1 MSVSSHLKSAVAA
14 SAIVGAAL
22 SAPAPANAGIEP
34 FLGEMMMV
42 GYTFCPRNFAEANG
56 QLLAISQNTALFSL
70 LGTTFG
76 GNGQT
81 TFALP
86 DLRGR
91 APINQ
96 GQGPGLSNYV
106 LGEVGG
112 QESFTLLVSQMPAH
126 NHLVNATNTT
136 ADKTG
141 PGGKFLA
148 LASGGVSIYHEG
160 PANKVMDPAMITST
174 GGGQPVG
181 HRGPY
186 LAMRWCIA
194 TAGVFPSRP

>member
-1 MSVSSHLKSAVAA
+1 MSVSSHLKRAVAA
-14 SAIVGAAL
+14 AGIVGAAL
-22 SAPAPANAGIEP
+22 ATPAPANAGVEP
-34 FLGEMMMV
+34 YLGEMMLI
-42 GYTFCPRNFAEANG
+42 GNTYCPRGYADANG
-56 QLLAISQNTALFSL
+56 QILSIASNTALFAL
-70 LGTTFG
+70 LGTNFG

-91 APINQ
+91 SPISQ

-106 LGEVGG
+106 LGQTGG

-126 NHLVNATNTT
+126 NHLVNATNSI

-148 LASGGVSIYHEG
+148 VASGGVSAYHEG
-160 PANKVMDPAMITST
+160 PANKVMDPAMIGTT

-181 HRGPY
+181 HRSPY
-186 LAMRWCIA
+186 LTMRWCIA
-194 TAGVFPSRP
+194 ISGIFPSRP

>member
-1 MSVSSHLKSAVAA
+1 MSVSSHLKRAVAA

-22 SAPAPANAGIEP
+22 AVPAPANAGIEP

-56 QLLAISQNTALFSL
+56 LLLPIAQNTALFSL

-106 LGEVGG
+106 LGQIGG

-148 LASGGVSIYHEG
+148 LASGGISIYHEG
-160 PANKVMDPAMITST
+160 PANKVMDPAMITPT
-174 GGGQPVG
+174 GGSQPVG

-194 TAGVFPSRP
+194 TNGIFPSRP

>member
-1 MSVSSHLKSAVAA
+1 MSVSSHLKRAVAA
-14 SAIVGAAL
+14 AGILGAAL
-22 SAPAPANAGIEP
+22 AAPAPANAGSDT
-34 FLGEMMMV
+34 FLGEMMLV
-42 GYTFCPRNFAEANG
+42 GFTFCPRNYAEAAG
-56 QLLAISQNTALFSL
+56 QLLAISSNTALFSL
-70 LGTTFG
+70 LGTTYG

-91 APINQ
+91 SPIGE
-96 GQGPGLSNYV
+96 GQGPGLSSHV
-106 LGEVGG
+106 LGETGG

-136 ADKTG
+136 ADKSG

-148 LASGGVSIYHEG
+148 LASGGISIYHEG
-160 PANKVMDPAMITST
+160 PANKVMDPAMIGVT

-181 HRGPY
+181 HRGPF
-186 LAMRWCIA
+186 LTMKWCIA
-194 TAGVFPSRP
+194 TAGIYPSRP